1 MNKEFAKMNQTQ
13 IVTGFNTV
21 ALVVMLVW
29 IIRTNLEF
37 KSNLED
43 MRKEIN
49 ELKQNSNDNTKR
61 STLSLSRLS
70 QRLEDQSQRVNSM
83 MTMMQSLTTT
93 TGSVMP
99 QINSTSAASPIPEVP
114 AYINQTP
121 SSVGNDDIASAMRA
135 LRM

>member
-13 IVTGFNTV
+13 ILTGFNTV
-21 ALVVMLVW
+21 ALMVMLVW
-29 IIRTNLEF
+29 VIRTNFDF

-43 MRKEIN
+43 IRKEIT

-70 QRLEDQSQRVNSM
+70 QRLEDQSQKLGNM
-83 MTMMQSLTTT
+83 MNFTQSLSNGMIPQTNTT
-93 TGSVMP
+93 SVAAHLPMP
-99 QINSTSAASPIPEVP
+99 SPVTV
-114 AYINQTP
+114 NQTVTGVE
-121 SSVGNDDIASAMRA
+121 SDDYESAMRA